1 MQLGSLTLRTISGG
15 TYWIDGGTM
24 FGVVPRPLW
33 ERNFPTDEQH
43 RIPQDTN
50 CLLVQTGDRNILIDT
65 GAGSKLT
72 DKERGR
78 LSAQSG
84 DPLVENLASAGLA
97 VEDIDQ
103 VVLTHLHFDHAGGAT
118 RFDDE
123 GQLVPTFSNAEYV
136 VQREEWVTATAG
148 YPELR
153 AAYSLDNLLPLQDSG
168 QLTLIDSNRD
178 VGSGMRVF
186 VTGGHT
192 QGHQVIILESDDQT
206 AVYLADI
213 CPTWRHLP
221 VLWCLSYDT
230 HLLQTR
236 RVKAELL
243 GQIADSGWLALFDHD
258 PDVVAARLE
267 RDSRKDFVVSES
279 LESL

>member
-1 MQLGSLTLRTISGG
+1 MQLGDLTLRTISGG

-24 FGVVPRPLW
+24 FGVVPRLLW

-50 CLLVQTGDRNILIDT
+50 CLLVQKGDRNILIDT

-72 DKERGR
+72 EKERNR
-78 LSAQSG
+78 LSAQPG
-84 DPLVENLASAGLA
+84 DPLVENLATAGLT

-118 RFDDE
+118 RFDADGE
-123 GQLVPTFSNAEYV
+123 LVPTFPNAEYV
-136 VQREEWVTATAG
+136 VQRDEWVIATAG
-148 YPELR
+148 FPELR
-153 AAYSLDNLLPLQDSG
+153 AAYSLDNLLPLRDSG
-168 QLTLIDSNRD
+168 QLTLIDGNRSLE
-178 VGSGMRVF
+178 SGLRAF

-192 QGHQVIILESDDQT
+192 EGHQVIFLESDGQT

-213 CPTWRHLP
+213 CATWRHLP

-236 RVKAELL
+236 RIKAELL
-243 GQIADSGWLALFDHD
+243 GQVADGGWLALFDHD

>member
-78 LSAQSG
+78 LSAQPG
-84 DPLVENLASAGLA
+84 DPLVENLASAELT

-118 RFDDE
+118 RFDAE
-123 GQLVPTFSNAEYV
+123 GQLVPTFPNAEYV
-136 VQREEWVTATAG
+136 VQREEWVSATAG

-153 AAYSLDNLLPLQDSG
+153 AAYSLDNLLPLRDSG
-168 QLTLIDSNRD
+168 QLTLIDSNRG

-236 RVKAELL
+236 RIKAELL

-258 PDVVAARLE
+258 PDVVAARLQ

>member
-1 MQLGSLTLRTISGG
+1 MQLGDLSLRTISGG

-24 FGVVPRPLW
+24 FGVVPRLLW
-33 ERNFPTDEQH
+33 ERNFPTDDRH

-65 GAGSKLT
+65 GAGSKLS
-72 DKERGR
+72 DKERDR
-78 LSAQSG
+78 LSAQPG
-84 DPLVENLASAGLA
+84 DPLVENLQSAGLSVA
-97 VEDIDQ
+97 DIDQ

-118 RFDDE
+118 TRDE
-123 GQLVPTFSNAEYV
+123 DGQLVPTFPNAEYV
-136 VQREEWVTATAG
+136 VQRTEWTIATAG

-153 AAYSLDNLLPLQDSG
+153 AAYSLDNLLPLRDSD
-168 QLTLIDSNRD
+168 QLTLIDGN
-178 VGSGMRVF
+178 VELCTGIRVL

-192 QGHQVIILESDDQT
+192 EGHQVIILEADGET
-206 AVYLADI
+206 VVYLADL
-213 CPTWRHLP
+213 CATWRHLP

-236 RVKAELL
+236 RMKAEVL

-258 PDVVAARLE
+258 PDVRAARLQ
-267 RDSRKDFVVSES
+267 RDSRKDFVLAES
-279 LESL
+279 FETV